1 MTASI
6 QTGDNTIMKLIEMI
20 KEQDEKF
27 ARSILDLEN
36 FVCTLGRLVDDIID
50 KDLGLCVDYK
60 LVEDAVELLQDKKW
74 MDSQRQSQWDNVI
87 AGLCGISVE
96 KLEATRNKDNPDAN
110 KRTIFINRKTE
121 IREEERIAEDYRVAQ
136 LKGEV

>member
-1 MTASI
+1 MTI
-6 QTGDNTIMKLIEMI
+6 LEII

-60 LVEDAVELLQDKKW
+60 LVEDAVELLEDKKW
-74 MDSQRQSQWDNVI
+74 MDSTRSNRWTQVMQ
-87 AGLCGISVE
+87 GLCGDSVAKLTMMKLVDQEEE
-96 KLEATRNKDNPDAN
+96 KLE
-110 KRTIFINRKTE
+110 
-121 IREEERIAEDYRVAQ
+121 EDYHVAE

>member
-1 MTASI
+1 MS
-6 QTGDNTIMKLIEMI
+6 LIGMI

-74 MDSQRQSQWDNVI
+74 MDSQRQGQWDNVI

-96 KLEATRNKDNPDAN
+96 KLEAPGIK
-110 KRTIFINRKTE
+110 TIPMPTSGRSS
-121 IREEERIAEDYRVAQ
+121 
-136 LKGEV
+136 

>member
-1 MTASI
+1 M
-6 QTGDNTIMKLIEMI
+6 NLIEMI

-60 LVEDAVELLQDKKW
+60 LVESAVELLEDKKW
-74 MDSQRQSQWDNVI
+74 MDSSRSDRWAKVMQ
-87 AGLCGISVE
+87 GLSDVSVQKLTMTKLVDQEEE
-96 KLEATRNKDNPDAN
+96 KLE
-110 KRTIFINRKTE
+110 
-121 IREEERIAEDYRVAQ
+121 EDYRVAQ

>member
-1 MTASI
+1 MS
-6 QTGDNTIMKLIEMI
+6 LIEMI

-27 ARSILDLEN
+27 ARAILDLEN

-60 LVEDAVELLQDKKW
+60 LVEDAVELLEDKKW
-74 MDSQRQSQWDNVI
+74 MDSTRSDRWTQVVQ
-87 AGLCGISVE
+87 GLSDISVKKLTMTKLVDQEEE
-96 KLEATRNKDNPDAN
+96 KLE
-110 KRTIFINRKTE
+110 
-121 IREEERIAEDYRVAQ
+121 EDYRVAQ

>member
-1 MTASI
+1 MSI
-6 QTGDNTIMKLIEMI
+6 IEII

-60 LVEDAVELLQDKKW
+60 LVEDAVELLEDKKW
-74 MDSQRQSQWDNVI
+74 MDSTRSRKWARAMQ
-87 AGLCGISVE
+87 GLCDDSAKKANMVQLVDDGEDDLVE
-96 KLEATRNKDNPDAN
+96 
-110 KRTIFINRKTE
+110 
-121 IREEERIAEDYRVAQ
+121 EDYRVAQ

>member
-1 MTASI
+1 MS
-6 QTGDNTIMKLIEMI
+6 LIDMI
-20 KEQDEKF
+20 KEQDEKY
-27 ARSILDLEN
+27 ARAILDLEN

-74 MDSQRQSQWDNVI
+74 MDSQRQGQWDNVL

-110 KRTIFINRKTE
+110 KRMVFINRKAE
-121 IREEERIAEDYRVAQ
+121 IREEEKTAEENRVAQ
-136 LKGEV
+136 LKGKL

>member
-1 MTASI
+1 MS
-6 QTGDNTIMKLIEMI
+6 LIDMI

-60 LVEDAVELLQDKKW
+60 LVESAVELLEDKKW
-74 MDSQRQSQWDNVI
+74 MDSTRSGRWTQVVQ
-87 AGLCGISVE
+87 GLSDISVKKLTMTKLVDQEEE
-96 KLEATRNKDNPDAN
+96 KLE
-110 KRTIFINRKTE
+110 
-121 IREEERIAEDYRVAQ
+121 EDYHVAQ

>member
-1 MTASI
+1 MS
-6 QTGDNTIMKLIEMI
+6 LIDMI

-60 LVEDAVELLQDKKW
+60 LVESAVELLEDKKW
-74 MDSQRQSQWDNVI
+74 MDSTRSDRWTQVVQ
-87 AGLCGISVE
+87 GLSDISVKKLTMTKLVDQEEE
-96 KLEATRNKDNPDAN
+96 KLE
-110 KRTIFINRKTE
+110 
-121 IREEERIAEDYRVAQ
+121 EDYRVAQ

>member
-1 MTASI
+1 MS
-6 QTGDNTIMKLIEMI
+6 LIEII

-36 FVCTLGRLVDDIID
+36 FVCTLGRLVDDIVD

-60 LVEDAVELLQDKKW
+60 LVEDAVELLEDKKW
-74 MDSQRQSQWDNVI
+74 MDSTRSRKWARVMQ
-87 AGLCGISVE
+87 GLCDDSAKKANMVQLVDDGEDDLVE
-96 KLEATRNKDNPDAN
+96 
-110 KRTIFINRKTE
+110 
-121 IREEERIAEDYRVAQ
+121 EDYRVAQ

>member
-1 MTASI
+1 MSI
-6 QTGDNTIMKLIEMI
+6 IEII

-60 LVEDAVELLQDKKW
+60 LVEDAVELLEDKKW
-74 MDSQRQSQWDNVI
+74 MDSTRSNRWKRVVQ
-87 AGLCGISVE
+87 GLCDDSVK
-96 KLEATRNKDNPDAN
+96 KLTMTKLVDNQEDDLV
-110 KRTIFINRKTE
+110 E
-121 IREEERIAEDYRVAQ
+121 EDYRVAQ

>member
-1 MTASI
+1 MS
-6 QTGDNTIMKLIEMI
+6 LIDMI
-20 KEQDEKF
+20 KEQDEKY
-27 ARSILDLEN
+27 ARAILDLEN

-74 MDSQRQSQWDNVI
+74 MDSTRLRQWGRVI
-87 AGLCGISVE
+87 QGLSDDSVKKLTMMKLVDEEE
-96 KLEATRNKDNPDAN
+96 KLE
-110 KRTIFINRKTE
+110 
-121 IREEERIAEDYRVAQ
+121 EDYHVAQ

>member
-1 MTASI
+1 
-6 QTGDNTIMKLIEMI
+6 MI

-27 ARSILDLEN
+27 ARAILDLEN

-60 LVEDAVELLQDKKW
+60 LVEDAVELLEDKKW
-74 MDSQRQSQWDNVI
+74 MDSTRSDRWTQVVQ
-87 AGLCGISVE
+87 GLSGVSVQKLTVTKLVDQEEE
-96 KLEATRNKDNPDAN
+96 KLE
-110 KRTIFINRKTE
+110 
-121 IREEERIAEDYRVAQ
+121 EDYRVAQ

>member
-1 MTASI
+1 MTI
-6 QTGDNTIMKLIEMI
+6 LEII

-60 LVEDAVELLQDKKW
+60 LVVDAVELLEDKKW
-74 MDSQRQSQWDNVI
+74 MDSTRSDRWAQVVQ
-87 AGLCGISVE
+87 GLSDVSVKKVTVTKLVDLEEE
-96 KLEATRNKDNPDAN
+96 KLE
-110 KRTIFINRKTE
+110 
-121 IREEERIAEDYRVAQ
+121 EDYRVAQ

>member
-1 MTASI
+1 MSI
-6 QTGDNTIMKLIEMI
+6 IEII

-60 LVEDAVELLQDKKW
+60 LVEDAVELLEDKKW
-74 MDSQRQSQWDNVI
+74 MDSTRSRKWARVMQ
-87 AGLCGISVE
+87 GLCDDSAKKANMVQLVDDGEDDLVE
-96 KLEATRNKDNPDAN
+96 
-110 KRTIFINRKTE
+110 
-121 IREEERIAEDYRVAQ
+121 EDYRVAQ

>member
-1 MTASI
+1 MTI
-6 QTGDNTIMKLIEMI
+6 LDMI
-20 KEQDEKF
+20 KEQDEKY

-60 LVEDAVELLQDKKW
+60 LVEDAVELLEDKKW
-74 MDSQRQSQWDNVI
+74 MDSTRSRKWARVMQ
-87 AGLCGISVE
+87 GLCDDSAKKANMVQLVDDGEDDLVE
-96 KLEATRNKDNPDAN
+96 
-110 KRTIFINRKTE
+110 
-121 IREEERIAEDYRVAQ
+121 EDYRVAQ

>member
-1 MTASI
+1 MS
-6 QTGDNTIMKLIEMI
+6 LIEMI

-36 FVCTLGRLVDDIID
+36 FVCTLGRVVDDIID

-60 LVEDAVELLQDKKW
+60 LVENAVELLEDKKW
-74 MDSQRQSQWDNVI
+74 MDSTRSRKWARVMQ
-87 AGLCGISVE
+87 GLCDDSAKKANMVQLVDDGEDDLVE
-96 KLEATRNKDNPDAN
+96 
-110 KRTIFINRKTE
+110 
-121 IREEERIAEDYRVAQ
+121 EDYRVAQ

>member
-1 MTASI
+1 MS
-6 QTGDNTIMKLIEMI
+6 LIEII
-20 KEQDEKF
+20 KEQDEKY

-60 LVEDAVELLQDKKW
+60 LVVDAVELLEDKKW
-74 MDSQRQSQWDNVI
+74 MDSTRSRIWADVI
-87 AGLCGISVE
+87 QGLSDVSVKKATVTKLVDQEEE
-96 KLEATRNKDNPDAN
+96 KLE
-110 KRTIFINRKTE
+110 
-121 IREEERIAEDYRVAQ
+121 EDYRVAQ

>member
-1 MTASI
+1 MSI
-6 QTGDNTIMKLIEMI
+6 IEII

-36 FVCTLGRLVDDIID
+36 FVCTLGRLVDDIVD

-60 LVEDAVELLQDKKW
+60 LVEDAVELLEDKKW
-74 MDSQRQSQWDNVI
+74 MDSTRSRKWARVMQ
-87 AGLCGISVE
+87 GLCDDSAKKANMVQLVDDGEDDLVE
-96 KLEATRNKDNPDAN
+96 
-110 KRTIFINRKTE
+110 
-121 IREEERIAEDYRVAQ
+121 EDYRVAQ

>member
-1 MTASI
+1 MS
-6 QTGDNTIMKLIEMI
+6 LIEMI

-60 LVEDAVELLQDKKW
+60 LVENAVELLEDKKW
-74 MDSQRQSQWDNVI
+74 MDSTRSRKWARVMQ
-87 AGLCGISVE
+87 GLCDDSAKKANMVQLVDDGEDDLVE
-96 KLEATRNKDNPDAN
+96 
-110 KRTIFINRKTE
+110 
-121 IREEERIAEDYRVAQ
+121 EDYRVAQ

>member
-1 MTASI
+1 MS
-6 QTGDNTIMKLIEMI
+6 LIGMI

-60 LVEDAVELLQDKKW
+60 LVESAVELLEDKKW
-74 MDSQRQSQWDNVI
+74 MDSTRSSQWTQVVQ
-87 AGLCGISVE
+87 GLSDISVKKLTMTKLVDQEEE
-96 KLEATRNKDNPDAN
+96 KLE
-110 KRTIFINRKTE
+110 
-121 IREEERIAEDYRVAQ
+121 EDYRVAQ

>member
-1 MTASI
+1 MSI
-6 QTGDNTIMKLIEMI
+6 IEII

-36 FVCTLGRLVDDIID
+36 FVCTLGRLVDDIVD

-60 LVEDAVELLQDKKW
+60 LVEDAVELLEDKKW
-74 MDSQRQSQWDNVI
+74 MDSTRSRQWARVMQ
-87 AGLCGISVE
+87 GLCDDSAKKANMVQLVDDGEDDLVE
-96 KLEATRNKDNPDAN
+96 
-110 KRTIFINRKTE
+110 
-121 IREEERIAEDYRVAQ
+121 EDYRVAQ

>member
-1 MTASI
+1 MSI
-6 QTGDNTIMKLIEMI
+6 IEII

-60 LVEDAVELLQDKKW
+60 LVVDAVELLEDKKW
-74 MDSQRQSQWDNVI
+74 MDSTRSHKWAQVVQ
-87 AGLCGISVE
+87 GLSDVSVKKVTVTKLVDLEEE
-96 KLEATRNKDNPDAN
+96 KLE
-110 KRTIFINRKTE
+110 
-121 IREEERIAEDYRVAQ
+121 EDYRVAQ

>member
-1 MTASI
+1 MSI
-6 QTGDNTIMKLIEMI
+6 IEII

-36 FVCTLGRLVDDIID
+36 FVCTLGRLVDDIVD

-60 LVEDAVELLQDKKW
+60 LVEDAVELLEDKKW
-74 MDSQRQSQWDNVI
+74 MDSTRSDRWAQVVQ
-87 AGLCGISVE
+87 GLSDVSVKKVTVTKLVDLEEE
-96 KLEATRNKDNPDAN
+96 KLE
-110 KRTIFINRKTE
+110 
-121 IREEERIAEDYRVAQ
+121 EDYRVAQ

>member
-1 MTASI
+1 MSI
-6 QTGDNTIMKLIEMI
+6 IEII

-60 LVEDAVELLQDKKW
+60 LVVDAVELLEDKKW
-74 MDSQRQSQWDNVI
+74 MDSTRSDRWAQVVQ
-87 AGLCGISVE
+87 GLSDVSVKKVTVTKLVDLEEE
-96 KLEATRNKDNPDAN
+96 KLE
-110 KRTIFINRKTE
+110 
-121 IREEERIAEDYRVAQ
+121 EDYRVAQ